1 MTNVCMQQ
9 LLAALEL
16 AEEMIRMTDRV
27 ENVCDDD
34 GCLVVFGVIKDCAYK
49 IKRAA
54 QRELQDLCDR
64 KAPH

>member
-1 MTNVCMQQ
+1 MNNDCMQR
-9 LLAALEL
+9 LLAAMEL

-49 IKRAA
+49 IKKAA
-54 QRELQDLCDR
+54 QRELRILCDR
-64 KAPH
+64 KV

>member
-34 GCLVVFGVIKDCAYK
+34 GCLVVFGVIKDCA
-49 IKRAA
+49 
-54 QRELQDLCDR
+54 
-64 KAPH
+64 